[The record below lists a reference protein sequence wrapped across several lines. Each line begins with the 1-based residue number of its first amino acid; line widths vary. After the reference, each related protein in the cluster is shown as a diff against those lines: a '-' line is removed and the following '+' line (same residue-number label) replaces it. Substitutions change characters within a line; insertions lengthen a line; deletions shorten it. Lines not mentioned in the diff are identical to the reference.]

1 MTGSPVW
8 VGDRLIDGSA
18 ATVPYDDHGVTVGD
32 GVFETVKLTAGVPFA
47 LTRHLARLHRSAAA
61 MRIPMP
67 PAEQLTAAID
77 AVLAHHVGGA
87 GFLRITVTA
96 GPGPLGSNRGDL
108 SPTLIVAV
116 RPGEIRVKPTDVVI
130 APWTRNERGAL
141 TGVKSTSYGENVVA
155 LAVAADADASEALFA
170 NTAGNLCEGT
180 GSNVFVGFGDRLVTP
195 PLSSGCL
202 AGVTRELVLEAGIG
216 EEADV
221 PMASLAE
228 ATEMFLASTGREV
241 QPVRRLDGRELR
253 FCPGPLTVAA
263 RQAWL
268 DRIAPL
274 IDP

>member
-1 MTGSPVW
+1 M
-8 VGDRLIDGSA
+8 
-18 ATVPYDDHGVTVGD
+18 
-32 GVFETVKLTAGVPFA
+32 
-47 LTRHLARLHRSAAA
+47 
-61 MRIPMP
+61 
-67 PAEQLTAAID
+67 
-77 AVLAHHVGGA
+77 
-87 GFLRITVTA
+87 
-96 GPGPLGSNRGDL
+96 
-108 SPTLIVAV
+108 
-116 RPGEIRVKPTDVVI
+116 
-130 APWTRNERGAL
+130 

-268 DRIAPL
+268 DRITPL